1 MRLGLISDSHD
12 ATQRLKAALRLFRKL
27 GAERLIH
34 CGDLTSAGTADLLKG
49 WPLVYV
55 EGNMDREA
63 ELVRQTV
70 LALDPANSVG
80 LSFEGEIGRARIAV
94 THRPLRGEIDRLVG
108 D

>member
-12 ATQRLKAALRLFRKL
+12 DKQSLKAALRLLRKL

-55 EGNMDREA
+55 EGDMDREA
-63 ELVRQTV
+63 ERVRQTV

-80 LSFEGEIGRARIAV
+80 LSFAGEIGAARIAG
-94 THRPLRGEIDRLVG
+94 THRHVPGV
-108 D
+108 